1 MAILLEIIAFD
12 IDSCKTI
19 AQSGGNRIELCAN
32 PMEGG
37 TTVSYGMMKAAR
49 EAVTI
54 PVFPIIR
61 PRGGDF
67 LYSDAEYKVMQQ
79 DIQLAKETA
88 MDGVVLGILAAD
100 GQVDKDRVARLVEL
114 AYPMEVTFHRA
125 FDHAAEPLKAL
136 EDIIDCGCQ
145 RILTS
150 GARNTAIEGQ
160 DLIKACVA
168 AADGRIII
176 LPGAGIRSGNIR
188 ALAEATGLQEFHSS
202 ARRQLA
208 SAMVY
213 NNANIQESMASF
225 SVDPNEIE
233 RCRAALD
240 GL

>member
-1 MAILLEIIAFD
+1 MAVLLEIIAFD
-12 IDSCKTI
+12 IDSCKKI
-19 AQSGGNRIELCAN
+19 EQAGGNRIELCAN

-37 TTVSYGMMKAAR
+37 STVSYGMMKAAR
-49 EAVTI
+49 AAVTI
-54 PVFPIIR
+54 PIFPIIR

-67 LYSDAEYKVMQQ
+67 CYSDAEYAIMQQ
-79 DIQLAKETA
+79 DIQLARETG
-88 MDGVVLGILAAD
+88 MDGVVIGILLSN
-100 GQVDKDRVARLVEL
+100 GQVDKERVAKLVEL

-150 GARNTAIEGQ
+150 GGRNTAIEGQ
-160 DLIKACVA
+160 ELIKSCAA

-188 ALAEATGLQEFHSS
+188 ALAEATGLREFHSS
-202 ARRQLA
+202 ARRLRP
-208 SAMVY
+208 SGMLY
-213 NNANIQESMASF
+213 RNSSIQESTDST
-225 SVDPNEIE
+225 SVDINEIE
-233 RCRAALD
+233 RCRAALE